1 MAGNNITTD
10 WQSVIN
16 SAARALL
23 ENERKLGYFED
34 ITLFGLYKQRD
45 AAARRLA
52 AAKTALATAT
62 ANGEDTTAAQA
73 ALVAAQNEVNRVA
86 SGIIAADLQVAEFEA
101 KSDSLRASIDEAE
114 TQIARQAAGTTPAT
128 NTRIAATVT
137 PASARPGNP
146 NVATTP
152 TPAPVPSSPPAP
164 VPAPAPSPSP
174 PAAARPT
181 NTNITNPTNTTS
193 TASTTVITT
202 PESVTVIT
210 EESTTTTS
218 SGSRTVTVPPT
229 TSAPNSTA
237 ATTTTTTPLR
247 TSPATTTNPSN
258 AALPL
263 GDDIDDIYDPNL
275 TPEQIA
281 SLSPGDRQARDEF
294 LADSETNADTAQDE
308 IIVNGATEDDE
319 IVVNGRVDWRARL
332 SLAPDS
338 TYFYNNPA
346 AGILAPLISTNG
358 VIFPYTPA
366 ININYVASYEPASI
380 VHNNYKVFQYSNSFI
395 DSVTITCDFTAQDDG
410 EANYMLAVIHFFRS
424 LTKMFFGQ
432 DQQPKAG
439 TPPPLC
445 YLRGMGAYQFANHP
459 LAVSSFAY
467 NLPNDVDYIS
477 TAGPI
482 TTQAPTATNNLSSSL
497 RLPSNVVPGG
507 VAAPPM
513 FESKPIA
520 DRLTWVPTKMQM
532 VITCIPMMSRN
543 EVSNVFSLEEYSN
556 GILVSE
562 GFW

>member
-1 MAGNNITTD
+1 MSEINSNIVVTNTGFIRIRGSAFMDNGRIAYRYTLYGNGEFNKLDFST
-10 WQSVIN
+10 N
-16 SAARALL
+16 SAAVLAQITASGKNLVLPNGTLVNIPNPPGASAVAATIREQAPSIQDYLTAVLESDLARA
-23 ENERKLGYFED
+23 E
-34 ITLFGLYKQRD
+34 
-45 AAARRLA
+45 AAANPA
-52 AAKTALATAT
+52 P
-62 ANGEDTTAAQA
+62 
-73 ALVAAQNEVNRVA
+73 
-86 SGIIAADLQVAEFEA
+86 
-101 KSDSLRASIDEAE
+101 
-114 TQIARQAAGTTPAT
+114 TPAP
-128 NTRIAATVT
+128 T
-137 PASARPGNP
+137 PTP
-146 NVATTP
+146 TP
-152 TPAPVPSSPPAP
+152 TPATEPA
-164 VPAPAPSPSP
+164 
-174 PAAARPT
+174 

-218 SGSRTVTVPPT
+218 SGSKTITTPPT

-237 ATTTTTTPLR
+237 ATTTTTTPPPR
-247 TSPATTTNPSN
+247 TSPETTTNPSN

-281 SLSPGDRQARDEF
+281 SLSPGDQQARDEF

-366 ININYVASYEPASI
+366 ININYVANYEPASI

-432 DQQPKAG
+432 DQQPRAG

-497 RLPSNVVPGG
+497 RLPPNVVPGG